1 MKNIV
6 CKISVQLRHFYWNNV
21 KYNTHIETLYMI
33 SMNEGFQDTLHCIPL
48 THLQWLCRD
57 LVYCLVHI
65 LVSPHCGQKVIIVLK
80 RTDPFKCD
88 TIQTEAET
96 KASCMKENT
105 RRLYLYITLQYSTV
119 RSLYTQIN
127 LVFCYTHDWHS
138 LGSVQSRGK
147 QTRVWCKG
155 P

>member
-6 CKISVQLRHFYWNNV
+6 CKISVQLRHFCWNNV

-33 SMNEGFQDTLHCIPL
+33 SMNEGFQETLHCIPL

-57 LVYCLVHI
+57 LVYCLAHI

-105 RRLYLYITLQYSTV
+105 RRLYLYITVQHSKIFIHTNKPCIL
-119 RSLYTQIN
+119 LYTWLTLFGKCTKQRQTN
-127 LVFCYTHDWHS
+127 Q
-138 LGSVQSRGK
+138 SVM
-147 QTRVWCKG
+147 
-155 P
+155 